1 LVPFCISIHKAGGGK
16 RKLWQAEIQK
26 SYRLQTKEAGE
37 CFLHMIRQFYVWG
50 EEVKRSID
58 WLTKRLIKIGARV
71 SYHARKWYVQNWGDS
86 PAGGC
91 MIKW

>member
-1 LVPFCISIHKAGGGK
+1 
-16 RKLWQAEIQK
+16 
-26 SYRLQTKEAGE
+26 
-37 CFLHMIRQFYVWG
+37 MIRQFYVWG